1 MSDQVMSFLKIF
13 LITFSIVFLSNLSS
27 QLRIEIK
34 GGSEDS
40 ISIAIVPMKWN
51 LDIPQEEFLHQ
62 VIKSD
67 LESFGEFEVL
77 PPKNMLSLPTSKEE
91 VFYKDWRLLGTD
103 YLVIG
108 EISPSEMDQEIK
120 ATYIIFDVIKERA
133 IHRGTVLG
141 PLKTLRSIGHKISDT
156 IYLQVQGIP
165 GIFSTKLAYIDKPS
179 KANPN
184 YNLMISDIDGYESLS
199 LFSSPQ
205 PLMSPSWS
213 PDLKKIAYVSFE
225 EGTSRIYIQK
235 LSNAERIG
243 LKLEKG
249 INSSPNW
256 SPDGNKI
263 SAVLSKKGNPD
274 IFIYNLE
281 ESTWSQMTNH
291 FGIDT
296 EPDWSPNSRRILFT
310 SNRSGSP
317 QIYEANTR
325 TKRIKRLTFEGTY
338 NARGRYLP
346 DGKSIVFVHR
356 TNGIFHIATQNLRSG
371 KIRILTNTSLDESPT
386 VSPNGNVVIYAT
398 KDGDKDIL
406 AGITLDGKTKF
417 IMPSLKGEAREPS
430 WSPLID

>member
-1 MSDQVMSFLKIF
+1 MINKKIF
-13 LITFSIVFLSNLSS
+13 VILYISIFFASLSA

-34 GGSEDS
+34 GGLQDP
-40 ISIAIVPMKWN
+40 IVVAVVPMKWN
-51 LDIPQEEFLHQ
+51 LDSPQELFIHE

-67 LESFGEFEVL
+67 LESFGEFKVL
-77 PPKNMLSLPTSKEE
+77 PPNNMLSLPASKEQ

-108 EISPSEMDQEIK
+108 NVQPANTDKEIEVK
-120 ATYIIFDVIKERA
+120 YFIFDVTREKT
-133 IHRGTVLG
+133 IHSGVVLG
-141 PLKTLRSIGHKISDT
+141 PKKTLRSIGHKISDN
-156 IYLQVQGIP
+156 IYDRIQGLP

-179 KANPN
+179 LLDPY
-184 YNLMISDIDGYESLS
+184 YNLMISDLDGHESLA
-199 LFSSPQ
+199 LYSSPE

-213 PDLKKIAYVSFE
+213 PDMKRIAYVSFE
-225 EGTSRIYIQK
+225 DGSSRIYIQN
-235 LSNAERIG
+235 LSNAQRIG

-256 SPDGNKI
+256 SPNGKKL
-263 SAVLSKKGNPD
+263 SAVLSKMGNPD
-274 IFIYNLE
+274 IFIYDLGT
-281 ESTWSQMTNH
+281 SQWSQVTEH

-296 EPDWSPNSRRILFT
+296 EPDWSPNSRKVLFT

-317 QIYEANTR
+317 QIYEADTR
-325 TKRIKRLTFEGTY
+325 TNKIKRLTFEGTY

-346 DGKSIVFVHR
+346 NGKAMVFVHR
-356 TNGIFHIATQNLRSG
+356 IDGVFHIATQNLRTG
-371 KIRILTNTSLDESPT
+371 KIRILTDTTLDESPT

-417 IMPSLKGEAREPS
+417 TMSSLKGEAREPS

>member
-1 MSDQVMSFLKIF
+1 MNFKKLF
-13 LITFSIVFLSNLSS
+13 LITYLIIFFPSVSS

-34 GGSEDS
+34 GGVEES
-40 ISIAIVPMKWN
+40 ISIAVVPMQWN
-51 LDIPQEEFLHQ
+51 LEIPQEIFIHE

-67 LESFGEFEVL
+67 LESFGEFNVL
-77 PPKNMLSLPTSKEE
+77 PPRNMLSLPTAKEE
-91 VFYKDWRLLGTD
+91 VFYKDWRLLGSD

-108 EISPSEMDQEIK
+108 NIESTEIDQEIRVSY
-120 ATYIIFDVIKERA
+120 TIFDVVKERV
-133 IHRGTVLG
+133 IHRGSVLG
-141 PLKTLRSIGHKISDT
+141 PLSTLRKMGHKISDK
-156 IYLQVQGIP
+156 IYARIQGIP
-165 GIFSTKLAYIDKPS
+165 GIFSTKIAYIDKPS
-179 KANPN
+179 KSDPN
-184 YNLMISDIDGYESLS
+184 YNLMISDIDGKNSLS

-213 PDLKKIAYVSFE
+213 PDMQNISYVSFE
-225 EGTSRIYIQK
+225 EGTSRIFIQK
-235 LSNAERIG
+235 LSNAERRG

-256 SPDGNKI
+256 APDGKKI
-263 SAVLSKKGNPD
+263 SAVLSKSGNPD
-274 IFIYNLE
+274 IFIYDLE
-281 ESTWSQMTNH
+281 LSTWLQVTNH

-296 EPDWSPNSRRILFT
+296 EPDWSPNSRNILFT

-317 QIYEANTR
+317 QLYEVNTR

-346 DGKSIVFVHR
+346 NGKGIIFVHR
-356 TNGIFHIATQNLRSG
+356 QNGVFHIATQNLRTG
-371 KIRILTNTSLDESPT
+371 KIRILTDTRLDESPT
-386 VSPNGNVVIYAT
+386 VSPNGNVVLYAT

-417 IMPSLKGEAREPS
+417 VMPSLKGEAREPS